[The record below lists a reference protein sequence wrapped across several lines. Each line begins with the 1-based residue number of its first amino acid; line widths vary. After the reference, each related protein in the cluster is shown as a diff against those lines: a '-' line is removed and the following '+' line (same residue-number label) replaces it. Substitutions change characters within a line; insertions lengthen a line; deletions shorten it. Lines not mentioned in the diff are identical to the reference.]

1 MKKYSFALLFLGG
14 TWLLAA
20 PPQTPAAAGKDDSTG
35 RISAEQLLDK
45 DKLMVFTSVKPCW
58 LDKYKYF
65 CCPVKKIVR
74 RKDTEGKWADYC
86 YNAKEELIGIR
97 KSDHRGTVKRSDFTT
112 VTGCSQCRSTL
123 LKQKSW
129 RHNTR
134 PQLAPAKKKK
144 KR

>member
-1 MKKYSFALLFLGG
+1 MG
-14 TWLLAA
+14 
-20 PPQTPAAAGKDDSTG
+20 
-35 RISAEQLLDK
+35 
-45 DKLMVFTSVKPCW
+45 
-58 LDKYKYF
+58 
-65 CCPVKKIVR
+65 CPVKKIVR
-74 RKDTEGKWADYC
+74 RKNTEGKWADYC

-123 LKQKSW
+123 LKQKAW

-134 PQLAPAKKKK
+134 PKLAPAKKKK